1 MTAFA
6 ITPPYSVFTGI
17 DGEPLDS
24 GKIYV
29 GVANLDPV
37 TNPVALYW
45 DEALTI
51 AATQPIRTSGGYAVR
66 AGTPS
71 SFYAAV
77 ASVSI
82 TVKDAVDVVVFT
94 APEVTDLS
102 SYLPNGTGA
111 VRRSIA
117 GKLQEVVSVTD
128 FGITTAS
135 SAAAQLAGFQD
146 ALDYVGTL
154 DSGGVVVVPSGDW
167 ELTGALTIPAKT
179 TLYLDGASVAFDTT
193 IECNVSNGGFSA
205 RIVGTGHNCIMTY
218 SGSGYAISYD
228 GALQSQ
234 AGAMLS
240 NLAIVGTSAG
250 DAGVYMANFNK
261 GVLDNVKISG
271 FTAGDA
277 VYVLGANVITIDNA
291 SFSGNL
297 NAVHTRSVLYNGITP
312 QSANAVVV
320 IGGQIS
326 DNTGWGWY
334 DDANGAGGQNLG
346 NRALGVT
353 FDRNGVN
360 ASTTSGHI
368 WIEGGAGF
376 SVESCYFENSTT
388 LGSVYSVL
396 IGSGTKAAEAI
407 SITNCNFGSRTGGI
421 TIRNDNGQTVLIDG
435 CYEGAAVAAFLYNSA
450 LSRNLMLGTNRAT
463 AAVLYFDGFDAGSD
477 SVIIGGTGSYLNQQ
491 GPSARGYAFNG
502 ISGYN
507 QDLIIRTRGGGTS
520 CQIWQR
526 ADATVIGTVNDSG
539 PNLAAGNVYSV
550 NGTQVVTS
558 RQAAVTA
565 PAGGATID
573 TQART
578 AINDIIA
585 RLVAHGL
592 IS

>member
-6 ITPPYSVFTGI
+6 ITPPYPVFTGI

-51 AATQPIRTSGGYAVR
+51 AATQPIRTSGGYPVR
-66 AGTPS
+66 NGTPS
-71 SFYAAV
+71 NVYAAV
-77 ASVSI
+77 AVVSI

-102 SYLPNGTGA
+102 SYLPDGTGA

-135 SAAAQLAGFQD
+135 SAAAQTVGFQA
-146 ALDYVGTL
+146 ALNYIASL
-154 DSGGVVVVPSGDW
+154 SSGGVAVVPSGNW
-167 ELTGALTIPAKT
+167 QLTGALTIPAKT

-218 SGSGYAISYD
+218 SGGGYAISYD

-240 NLAIVGTSAG
+240 NFAIVGTSAG

-261 GVLDNVKISG
+261 GVIDNVRIAG
-271 FTAGDA
+271 FTTGDA
-277 VYVLGANVITIDNA
+277 AYILGANVITIDNA

-312 QSANAVVV
+312 MSANAVIM

-346 NRALGVT
+346 NRAIGVT
-353 FDRNGVN
+353 FDRNGTN
-360 ASTTSGHI
+360 ASTTSGHLF
-368 WIEGGAGF
+368 IEGGAGF

-388 LGSVYSVL
+388 VGSQYSVL
-396 IGSGTKAAEAI
+396 IGTGTKAAEAI
-407 SITNCNFGSRTGGI
+407 SITNCNFGSRTGGF

-435 CYEGAAVAAFLYNSA
+435 CYEGAAVASFLYNSA
-450 LSRNLMLGTNRAT
+450 LSRNMMLGTNRAT

-477 SVIIGGTGSYLNQQ
+477 SVIVGGAGTYVNQQ
-491 GPSARGYAFNG
+491 GPTIRGYGFNG

-507 QDLIIRTRGGGTS
+507 QDLIIRTRGGGTNAAVFQS
-520 CQIWQR
+520 
-526 ADATVIGTVNDSG
+526 
-539 PNLAAGNVYSV
+539 AAGSTVGNVTDAGAI
-550 NGTQVVTS
+550 NGSQFQVSGTRVVTS

-565 PAGGATID
+565 PTGGATID